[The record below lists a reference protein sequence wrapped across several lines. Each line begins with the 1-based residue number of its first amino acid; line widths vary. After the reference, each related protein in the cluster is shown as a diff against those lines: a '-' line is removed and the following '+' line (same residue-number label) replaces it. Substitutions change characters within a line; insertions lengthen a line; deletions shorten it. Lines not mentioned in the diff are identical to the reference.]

1 MATLLVLPATAL
13 CEDVNERFF
22 SLYSRVVDLSRK
34 GVEVN
39 QYTDPLNEVLRLLE
53 AGDLD
58 DATELMNLIEANLS
72 RLEAR
77 ADEIVLMKSV
87 TKYST
92 VAAILAIPL
101 LTYFLLPRAYVY
113 AWFRSRRGWMITGER
128 DKR

>member
-1 MATLLVLPATAL
+1 MATLLVLPATVL
-13 CEDVNERFF
+13 CEDLNERFF

-34 GVEVN
+34 GVEVS
-39 QYTDPLNEVLRLLE
+39 QYADPLNEVLRLLE
-53 AGDLD
+53 VGDLD
-58 DATELMNLIEANLS
+58 DATKLMNLIEANLS

-113 AWFRSRRGWMITGER
+113 AWFRSRRRWMIAGER